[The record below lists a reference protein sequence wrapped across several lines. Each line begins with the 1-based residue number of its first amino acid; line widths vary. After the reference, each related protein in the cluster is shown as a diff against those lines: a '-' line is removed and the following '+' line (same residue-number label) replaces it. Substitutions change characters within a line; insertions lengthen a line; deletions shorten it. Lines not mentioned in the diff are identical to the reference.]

1 MMIRKILI
9 LALAFSPMAVENVD
23 ASVWD
28 SVKTFFFGEEPK
40 PPTIKVLVVH
50 DADSVQLEVQ
60 GAYNL
65 YDPHKNSQLGSYF
78 TSKSYPVQALSTGLK
93 WGEAFPGV
101 YQLEIVPDSP
111 ATITVINGI
120 EYRGTI
126 YIYDIGG
133 AISVINQVDIE
144 EYLRST
150 LAEKLDQNIPEEAAA
165 AVAIAARTNAY
176 FQSISTS
183 NPYWN
188 VDAAA
193 AKYKG
198 INSRPQG
205 NVRNAI
211 RGTRYMVLSQTSAY
225 EKAITPFP
233 INVVIEGEEPK
244 SGRRFILADAE
255 SQANK
260 GLNAAK
266 ILSKAFP
273 DAKIELT
280 HNPEK
285 G

>member
-1 MMIRKILI
+1 MVA
-9 LALAFSPMAVENVD
+9 LALSPVAATHVE
-23 ASVWD
+23 AGVWD
-28 SVKTFFFGEEPK
+28 KVKGYIFGEEPK

-65 YDPHKNSQLGSYF
+65 YDPHKNSQLGTYF
-78 TSKSYPVQALSTGLK
+78 TGKSYPIQALSTGLK
-93 WGEAFPGV
+93 WGEGFPGV
-101 YQLEIVPDSP
+101 YQLEVVPDSSS
-111 ATITVINGI
+111 TIIVINGI
-120 EYRGTI
+120 EYKGSVFV
-126 YIYDIGG
+126 YDIGG
-133 AISVINQVDIE
+133 AISIINQVDIE

-150 LAEKLDQNIPEEAAA
+150 LASKIDQNIPEEAAA

-176 FQSISTS
+176 FQSIATS

-188 VDAAA
+188 VDAVA

-198 INSRPQG
+198 INARPQG
-205 NVRNAI
+205 NVKNAI
-211 RGTRYMVLSQTSAY
+211 KATRYMVLSQTSAY

-244 SGRRFILADAE
+244 SGRKFLLADAE
-255 SQANK
+255 TQATK
-260 GLNAAK
+260 GSNAAK

-280 HNPEK
+280 HNPEIM
-285 G
+285 